1 MKRRILTSSCSRF
14 AYCLVANHREL
25 HVRVEPRRKPIGC
38 VFWPIAY
45 FVSFDLRVP
54 AAGFRPDALVVVTRF
69 AVGAGFLAVLAAG
82 AGASA
87 GTLATCRC
95 ETALR
100 RGMCATA
107 RLPFVSS
114 LTPMVRWLVRC
125 LMKKARPIARGCTRF

>member
-45 FVSFDLRVP
+45 FVSFDFVDAAGFLPDAFVAAPRLAVAADFFAALGAVPRP
-54 AAGFRPDALVVVTRF
+54 AAGR
-69 AVGAGFLAVLAAG
+69 G
-82 AGASA
+82 A
-87 GTLATCRC
+87 GTLATVRRD
-95 ETALR
+95 TAMR

-114 LTPMVRWLVRC
+114 LTPMVR
-125 LMKKARPIARGCTRF
+125 

>member
-45 FVSFDLRVP
+45 FVSFDFEVL
-54 AAGFRPDALVVVTRF
+54 AAGFLPDALVAVTRL
-69 AVGAGFLAVLAAG
+69 AVVAGLLPALAGPRPAAGVGAATG
-82 AGASA
+82 AGA
-87 GTLATCRC
+87 RRD
-95 ETALR
+95 TAIR
-100 RGMCATA
+100 RGTCGTA

-114 LTPMVRWLVRC
+114 LTPMVR
-125 LMKKARPIARGCTRF
+125 

>member
-45 FVSFDLRVP
+45 FVSFDLGVP
-54 AAGFRPDALVVVTRF
+54 AAGFLPDAFVVVARR
-69 AVGAGFLAVLAAG
+69 AGAAGFLAAFVAAG
-82 AGASA
+82 AGA
-87 GTLATCRC
+87 GTLATARRD
-95 ETALR
+95 TARR
-100 RGMCATA
+100 RGTCATA

-114 LTPMVRWLVRC
+114 LTPMVR
-125 LMKKARPIARGCTRF
+125 